1 MIFLRIFLPITLL
14 FIGSVAY
21 TQIVNIESRRIQ
33 TDTTGW
39 AGSFGGGFNL
49 SENVDRIFSVNG
61 FAHVQYKTKKDLY
74 LALGDYSFLKGEDT
88 KYSDN
93 ALLHLR
99 YNRKLSEFLRWE
111 VFTQLQS
118 NKVSKIDLRWLA
130 GTGPRFKLVG
140 SALLHAYLGVLV
152 MYEYEKELSEPPVY
166 HRRVRNSTYLALTLK
181 PTSTLEIISTTFYQ
195 PGFHNWSDFRVLNQ
209 QSVMLAVTQKLS
221 ATINWTYL
229 YDSEPVEGIPNKS
242 YTLSAGFKYAF

>member
-1 MIFLRIFLPITLL
+1 MIFLRIFLPIVLL
-14 FIGSVAY
+14 FIGSVTY
-21 TQIVNIESRRIQ
+21 SQIVNIESRRIY

-49 SENVDRIFSVNG
+49 SENVDRVFSANG

-74 LALGDYSFLKGEDT
+74 LLLGDYSFLKGEDT

-99 YNRKLSEFLRWE
+99 YNRKLSNLIRWE
-111 VFTQLQS
+111 VFSQLQN
-118 NKVSKIDLRWLA
+118 NKISKIDLRWLA

-140 SALLHAYLGVLV
+140 SDLLHLYLGVLV
-152 MYEYEKELSEPPVY
+152 MYEYEKELQDIPVN
-166 HRRVRNSTYLALTLK
+166 HHLVRNSSYIAITLK
-181 PTSTLEIISTTFYQ
+181 PTSTLEIISTSFYQ
-195 PGFHNWSDFRVLNQ
+195 PAFQRWSDFRIFNQ
-209 QSVMLAVTQKLS
+209 ESVALAVTERLS

-229 YDSEPVEGIPNKS
+229 YDSEPVEGIPNRS

>member
-1 MIFLRIFLPITLL
+1 MNFLRIFLPVALL
-14 FIGSVAY
+14 FIGTVAY
-21 TQIVNIESRRIQ
+21 TQIVNIESRRIY

-49 SENVDRIFSVNG
+49 SENVDRVFSANG

-74 LALGDYSFLKGEDT
+74 LVLGDYSFLKGEDT

-93 ALLHLR
+93 MLLHLR
-99 YNRKLSEFLRWE
+99 YNRELNDFLRWE
-111 VFTQLQS
+111 VFTQLQN

-130 GTGPRFKLVG
+130 GSGPRFKLVG
-140 SALLHAYLGVLV
+140 SALLHLYVGVLV
-152 MYEYEKELSEPPVY
+152 MYEYEKELVDPPVY
-166 HRRVRNSTYLALTLK
+166 ESRVRNSSYIALTLK

-195 PGFHNWSDFRVLNQ
+195 PAFDQWSDFRIFNQESVVLG
-209 QSVMLAVTQKLS
+209 VTKKLS

-229 YDSEPVEGIPNKS
+229 YDSEPVKGIPNRS
-242 YTLSAGFKYAF
+242 YTLSAGLKYAF